1 MTNITI
7 QTYVESHQ
15 QHRGSAKASPAK
27 PRQGRHKYLRPDLCH
42 SNSIQ
47 ASQQAI
53 KSFDMADSNTLEATS
68 AIVPNLAKSGTSA
81 YSPLE
86 YEIPSLNGTVNNHKL
101 GKAQLPGPEND
112 AKRKLEEEL
121 SALQRRVQFLEA
133 KLATVN
139 NSTLPATPDE
149 PRRPFSSP
157 GSPTFDFN
165 VSNKQTSSHNRSG
178 SIRLARVGHF
188 LAPREEDVNGRQIS
202 REDLTHVRDYIRRQ
216 SEEID
221 SQKATLVD
229 VSSRLQSQEEHTHK
243 RFGVERGD
251 VGQLQKELQKHQQ
264 ANEAF
269 QKALKEIG
277 GIITKVANGD
287 LSHRVLIHKVE
298 MDPEIAT
305 FKETINRMM
314 SQLQVFGSE
323 VSRVAREVGTEGK
336 LGGQAKITGVEGIWK
351 ELTENVNTM
360 CSNLTHQVREIAQ
373 VTTAVA
379 EGNLGMKI
387 QRPAQGEILQLQQT
401 INRMV
406 EDLRTFATEVTRVAR
421 DVGTEGVLGGQA
433 RIEGVKGMW
442 SDLTVNG

>member
-1 MTNITI
+1 MFDIT
-7 QTYVESHQ
+7 
-15 QHRGSAKASPAK
+15 
-27 PRQGRHKYLRPDLCH
+27 
-42 SNSIQ
+42 
-47 ASQQAI
+47 
-53 KSFDMADSNTLEATS
+53 TLAAAS
-68 AIVPNLAKSGTSA
+68 AILRHFARDGVPA
-81 YSPLE
+81 YNPPE
-86 YEIPSLNGTVNNHKL
+86 YKIASLNGIVNHQKL
-101 GKAQLPGPEND
+101 AKIELPGPICD
-112 AKRKLEEEL
+112 DKIALEEEL
-121 SALQRRVQFLEA
+121 SALQRRIQYLEA
-133 KLATVN
+133 KVSTI
-139 NSTLPATPDE
+139 NSSILPATPDE
-149 PRRPFSSP
+149 PRRPTSPHVLTGLEANGKSDHTPTKQPSS
-157 GSPTFDFN
+157 S
-165 VSNKQTSSHNRSG
+165 V
-178 SIRLARVGHF
+178 RLARVSHF
-188 LAPREEDVNGRQIS
+188 LAPLDGDSDGRQVS
-202 REDLTHVRDYIRRQ
+202 GEDLAHVREYVRRQ
-216 SEEID
+216 AEEID
-221 SQKATLVD
+221 SQKATLTE
-229 VSSRLQSQEEHTHK
+229 VSNRLEKQEVHTNE
-243 RFGVERGD
+243 RFCKMERDDIGK
-251 VGQLQKELQKHQQ
+251 LQKELQKHQQ

-336 LGGQAKITGVEGIWK
+336 LGGQAKISGVEGIWK

-360 CSNLTHQVREIAQ
+360 CGNLTDQVREIAV

-379 EGNLGMKI
+379 EGNLSKKI
-387 QRPAQGEILQLQQT
+387 ERPAQGEILQLQQT

-442 SDLTVNG
+442 SDLTVNGKF